1 MASRIKARELRG
13 RLHICLMEV
22 HELIGVRNISLK
34 PSLTSAYKPSHC
46 RQIQRLDLCDFRL
59 ARIPSGTNVVK
70 RGLRQ
75 LCDIFLTH
83 ANFF

>member
-13 RLHICLMEV
+13 RIHICLMEV

-34 PSLTSAYKPSHC
+34 PSLSSAYKPSHC
-46 RQIQRLDLCDFRL
+46 RPIQCLDLCDFRL
-59 ARIPSGTNVVK
+59 AGVTSSTNIVK

-75 LCDIFLTH
+75 LSDICFTH